1 MLVGIPKEIKTKE
14 FRVGLTPLAVKT
26 LVDAGH
32 ELLVE
37 KHAGDPIGF
46 TDEMYKKN
54 GAKIVAT
61 PKEVY
66 KADLII
72 KVKEPQESEFSL
84 MHEGQVLFCYFH
96 LAPDPIQTKKL
107 IERKVIAIAYETITD
122 DHGRLPLL
130 LPMSEV
136 AGRLAIQVGATA
148 LQLAN
153 GGKGILLGGIPGV
166 RKGKVVIIGAGIVGT
181 EAMRVALGVGADVTI
196 LDKNLVRLREI
207 DEMYGPAVN
216 TVYSTKAAIEEAV
229 SSADLII
236 GAVLVP
242 GAQAPKLVTKEMLK
256 LMEKGTVIVDVA
268 IDQGGCFETSKP
280 TTHDNP
286 TYIVDGIV
294 HYCVTNMPG
303 ACART
308 STQGL
313 TNAVLPHA
321 FKLAGSG
328 WKKALSDDPHLRNG
342 LNVCL
347 GKITNQ
353 AVAQSLGFDFV
364 RPEDMIKMK

>member
-1 MLVGIPKEIKTKE
+1 MLIGIPKEIKTKE
-14 FRVGLTPLAVKT
+14 FRVGLTPRAVKT
-26 LVDAGH
+26 MVESGN
-32 ELLVE
+32 EVLVE
-37 KHAGDPIGF
+37 KNAGDVIGF
-46 TDEMYKKN
+46 TDAMYIKS
-54 GAKIVAT
+54 GAKIVET

-66 KADLII
+66 KGELII
-72 KVKEPQESEFSL
+72 KVKEPLESEFSL

-107 IERKVIAIAYETITD
+107 VERKVVAIAFETITD

-136 AGRLAIQVGATA
+136 AGKLAIQVGATA
-148 LQLAN
+148 LQLVN
-153 GGKGILLGGIPGV
+153 GGKGVLLGGIPGV
-166 RKGKVVIIGAGIVGT
+166 RRGKVVIIGAGIVGT
-181 EAMRVALGVGADVTI
+181 EAMRIALGIGADVTI

-207 DEMYGPAVN
+207 DELYGPAIN
-216 TVYSTKAAIEEAV
+216 TMYSTKAAIEEAIAT
-229 SSADLII
+229 ADLVV

-242 GAQAPKLVTKEMLK
+242 GAQAPKLVTKDMLK

-268 IDQGGCFETSKP
+268 IDQGGCFETSKA

-294 HYCVTNMPG
+294 HYCVANMPG

-308 STQGL
+308 ATQGL
-313 TNAVLPHA
+313 TNAILPHA
-321 FKLAGSG
+321 FKLASFG
-328 WKKALSDDPHLRNG
+328 WKKAMSDDRHLRMG
-342 LNVCL
+342 LNVCD

-353 AVAQSLGFDFV
+353 AVAEALGYDFV
-364 RPEDMIKMK
+364 HPEDMIKIK